1 MSHIQDIL
9 LWACY
14 LHALAAVMAVASI
27 LYWVQFHYKIGPT
40 AINVSRVVIDVVT
53 MFVIYIL
60 INFAFAV
67 GLSFV
72 HSTYEYVANNSSMST
87 SHVFT
92 LMLQFGWSTLA
103 PGPPGNTDIEFMFA
117 ERRIA

>member
-1 MSHIQDIL
+1 MNHIQDIL

-40 AINVSRVVIDVVT
+40 AINMSRVVIDVTT

-60 INFAFAV
+60 IIK
-67 GLSFV
+67 
-72 HSTYEYVANNSSMST
+72 
-87 SHVFT
+87 SHC
-92 LMLQFGWSTLA
+92 LDQLA
-103 PGPPGNTDIEFMFA
+103 GGEQ
-117 ERRIA
+117 IA